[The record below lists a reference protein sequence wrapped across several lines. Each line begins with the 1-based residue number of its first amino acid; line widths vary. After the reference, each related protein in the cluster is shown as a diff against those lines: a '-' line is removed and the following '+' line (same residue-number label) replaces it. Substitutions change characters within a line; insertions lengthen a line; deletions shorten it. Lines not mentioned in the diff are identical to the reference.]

1 MRATGVLPACLV
13 VMSMLGA
20 VVHASHTLAPAHKLV
35 LQQWLSAH
43 SAFRLAT
50 VEDCRCVDDVA
61 KMRKRFGGEWRPVAD
76 YQPYVAT
83 GDFNGDGEADF
94 AVVLVERADRGSF
107 ALLVFNGPFAEGPH
121 EPAFIETGRDL
132 ARQGLFFGPP
142 RQSFTDSCLAPSSRR
157 AVSSCRRAERILSST
172 MSRRS
177 DEAAEQGDEA
187 DEAGAS
193 DGASQL
199 MPRCSTD
206 MRVR

>member
-142 RQSFTDSCLAPSSRR
+142 RPKLYRLVFGPFESEGS
-157 AVSSCRRAERILSST
+157 I
-172 MSRRS
+172 
-177 DEAAEQGDEA
+177 
-187 DEAGAS
+187 
-193 DGASQL
+193 L
-199 MPRCSTD
+199 MPKGRTYSLVYD
-206 MRVR
+206 EP